1 MELSAESQD
10 FPLSAQALAIREG
23 VDSLGVDTVGNLRVQ
38 ALLRK
43 ISVSPSFTSA
53 ISYEQDLL
61 PPRILAMPDDKVS
74 GLLTAGFGA
83 LDLLNIGVVVCGSSG
98 ELLVANDTAQEI
110 LRAGDGLELDS
121 QGVLCATYQSD
132 SSLSELIKEVAT
144 SARNGASHDAD
155 SAFAVRRPSGKRAL
169 TLFVR
174 AVNRKTETPA
184 AHEAA
189 ALVMIL
195 DAALPVE
202 ATELE
207 LRQLYGFTSTE
218 AQLANLLMEGMALE
232 DCADELGI
240 RRTTVRMHLRNI
252 FAKTGAR
259 RQGELVSL
267 LLKSIG
273 LGPRFK

>member
-1 MELSAESQD
+1 VDCLS
-10 FPLSAQALAIREG
+10 
-23 VDSLGVDTVGNLRVQ
+23 VDWDQKLRTPTRLQGINVSTFSTSG
-38 ALLRK
+38 
-43 ISVSPSFTSA
+43 ISS
-53 ISYEQDLL
+53 EQDVFR
-61 PPRILAMPDDKVS
+61 PRIVAMPQNNVS
-74 GLLTAGFGA
+74 DLLTAGFGA

-110 LRAGDGLELDS
+110 LRARDGLELDA
-121 QGVLCATYQSD
+121 QGVLCATLQNGA
-132 SSLSELIKEVAT
+132 SLAGVIEQVART
-144 SARNGASHDAD
+144 ARNGVDNNVD
-155 SAFAVRRPSGKRAL
+155 SAFAVQRPSRKRAL

-174 AVNRKTETPA
+174 AVHAKAEPPA
-184 AHEAA
+184 DHEAA

-232 DCADELGI
+232 DCGDELGI

-259 RQGELVSL
+259 RQGELVAL

-273 LGPRFK
+273 LGPRVK

>member
-1 MELSAESQD
+1 M
-10 FPLSAQALAIREG
+10 
-23 VDSLGVDTVGNLRVQ
+23 GVDTVQNLRVQ
-38 ALLRK
+38 ALLQR
-43 ISVSPSFTSA
+43 ISVSTSRNSA
-53 ISYEQDLL
+53 ISSGPDLL
-61 PPRILAMPDDKVS
+61 PSQVITMPHDNVS
-74 GLLTAGFGA
+74 GLLTAGFEA

-98 ELLVANDTAQEI
+98 ELLVANDTAEKI
-110 LRAGDGLELDS
+110 LRARDGLELDS
-121 QGVLCATYQSD
+121 HGVLCANYQSNG
-132 SSLSELIKEVAT
+132 SLSAVIREVAK
-144 SARNGASHDAD
+144 NGGSEAGENVDG
-155 SAFAVRRPSGKRAL
+155 AFAVRRPSGKRAL

-174 AVNRKTETPA
+174 AVNSKTQTPA

-195 DAALPVE
+195 DSALPVE
-202 ATELE
+202 ATEME

-232 DCADELGI
+232 DCCDELGI

-273 LGPRFK
+273 LGPRLK

>member
-1 MELSAESQD
+1 MPQ
-10 FPLSAQALAIREG
+10 
-23 VDSLGVDTVGNLRVQ
+23 NN
-38 ALLRK
+38 
-43 ISVSPSFTSA
+43 VS
-53 ISYEQDLL
+53 D
-61 PPRILAMPDDKVS
+61 
-74 GLLTAGFGA
+74 LLTAGFGA

-110 LRAGDGLELDS
+110 LRARDGLELDA
-121 QGVLCATYQSD
+121 QGVLCATLQNGA
-132 SSLSELIKEVAT
+132 SLAGVIEQVART
-144 SARNGASHDAD
+144 ARNGVDNNVD
-155 SAFAVRRPSGKRAL
+155 SAFAVQRPSRKRAL

-174 AVNRKTETPA
+174 AVHAKAEPPA
-184 AHEAA
+184 DHEAA

-232 DCADELGI
+232 DCGDELGI

-259 RQGELVSL
+259 RQGELVAL

-273 LGPRFK
+273 LGPRVK

>member
-1 MELSAESQD
+1 
-10 FPLSAQALAIREG
+10 
-23 VDSLGVDTVGNLRVQ
+23 LGVDTIQNLRVQ
-38 ALLRK
+38 AFLQR
-43 ISVSPSFTSA
+43 ISVATSSTST
-53 ISYEQDLL
+53 ISCEQDLL
-61 PPRILAMPDDKVS
+61 PQRIVIMPPDNVS
-74 GLLTAGFGA
+74 GLLTAGFEA

-98 ELLVANDTAQEI
+98 ELLVTNDTAQEI
-110 LRAGDGLELDS
+110 LRARDGLELDA
-121 QGVLCATYQSD
+121 QGVLCATCQSGA
-132 SSLSELIKEVAT
+132 SLAGVIQQVART
-144 SARNGASHDAD
+144 ARNGVDNNNVD
-155 SAFAVRRPSGKRAL
+155 SAFAVRRPSRKRAL

-174 AVNRKTETPA
+174 AVNAKAEPPA
-184 AHEAA
+184 DHEAA

-195 DAALPVE
+195 DAALPVQ

-232 DCADELGI
+232 DCGDELGI

-259 RQGELVSL
+259 RQGELVAL

-273 LGPRFK
+273 LGPRVK

>member
-1 MELSAESQD
+1 MPQN
-10 FPLSAQALAIREG
+10 REG
-23 VDSLGVDTVGNLRVQ
+23 VDCLSIDSDQKLRTQARLQRINVSTVSTSG
-38 ALLRK
+38 
-43 ISVSPSFTSA
+43 ISS
-53 ISYEQDLL
+53 EQDVLR
-61 PPRILAMPDDKVS
+61 PRNLAMPQTNVS
-74 GLLTAGFGA
+74 DLLSAGFGA

-98 ELLVANDTAQEI
+98 ELLVANATAQEI
-110 LRAGDGLELDS
+110 LRARDGLELDA
-121 QGVLCATYQSD
+121 QGVLCATCQSGA
-132 SSLSELIKEVAT
+132 SLTGVIEQVART
-144 SARNGASHDAD
+144 ARNGLDNNNVD
-155 SAFAVRRPSGKRAL
+155 SAFAVQRPSRKRAL

-174 AVNRKTETPA
+174 AVHAKGEPPA
-184 AHEAA
+184 VHEAA
-189 ALVMIL
+189 VLVMIL

-207 LRQLYGFTSTE
+207 LRQLYGFTSME

-232 DCADELGI
+232 DCCHELGI

-273 LGPRFK
+273 LGPRVK

>member
-1 MELSAESQD
+1 MPQ
-10 FPLSAQALAIREG
+10 
-23 VDSLGVDTVGNLRVQ
+23 N
-38 ALLRK
+38 
-43 ISVSPSFTSA
+43 SVS
-53 ISYEQDLL
+53 D
-61 PPRILAMPDDKVS
+61 
-74 GLLTAGFGA
+74 LLTAGFGA

-98 ELLVANDTAQEI
+98 EMLVANDTAQEI
-110 LRAGDGLELDS
+110 LRARDGLELDA
-121 QGVLCATYQSD
+121 QGVLCATCQSGA
-132 SSLSELIKEVAT
+132 SLAGVIQQVART
-144 SARNGASHDAD
+144 ARNGVDNNNVD
-155 SAFAVRRPSGKRAL
+155 SAFTVRRPSRKRAL

-174 AVNRKTETPA
+174 AVNSNAEPPA
-184 AHEAA
+184 DHEAA

-232 DCADELGI
+232 DCGDELGI

-259 RQGELVSL
+259 RQVELVAL

-273 LGPRFK
+273 LGPRVK

>member
-1 MELSAESQD
+1 LS
-10 FPLSAQALAIREG
+10 
-23 VDSLGVDTVGNLRVQ
+23 VDWDQKLRTQTRLQGINVSTFSTSG
-38 ALLRK
+38 
-43 ISVSPSFTSA
+43 ISS
-53 ISYEQDLL
+53 EQDVFR
-61 PPRILAMPDDKVS
+61 PRIVAMPQNNVS
-74 GLLTAGFGA
+74 DLLTAGFGA

-110 LRAGDGLELDS
+110 LRARDGLELDA
-121 QGVLCATYQSD
+121 QGVLCATLQNGA
-132 SSLSELIKEVAT
+132 SLAGVIEHVART
-144 SARNGASHDAD
+144 ARNGVDNNVD
-155 SAFAVRRPSGKRAL
+155 SAFAVQRPSRKRAL

-174 AVNRKTETPA
+174 AVHAKAESPA
-184 AHEAA
+184 DHEAA

-232 DCADELGI
+232 DCGDELGI

-259 RQGELVSL
+259 RQGELVAL

-273 LGPRFK
+273 LGPRVK

>member
-1 MELSAESQD
+1 
-10 FPLSAQALAIREG
+10 
-23 VDSLGVDTVGNLRVQ
+23 LGVDTIQNLRVQ
-38 ALLRK
+38 AFLQR
-43 ISVSPSFTSA
+43 ISVATSSTST
-53 ISYEQDLL
+53 ISCEQDLL
-61 PPRILAMPDDKVS
+61 PQRIVIMPPDNVS
-74 GLLTAGFGA
+74 GLLTAGFEA

-98 ELLVANDTAQEI
+98 ELLVTNDTAQEI
-110 LRAGDGLELDS
+110 LRARDGLELDS

-132 SSLSELIKEVAT
+132 RCLSDVIQEVART
-144 SARNGASHDAD
+144 ARNGASGSIE
-155 SAFAVRRPSGKRAL
+155 SAFAVRRPSGKRAF

-174 AVNRKTETPA
+174 AVNAKNERPA

-232 DCADELGI
+232 DCCDELGI

-273 LGPRFK
+273 LGPRLK